1 MRSVATGIN
10 DYLIYLIIMTNLEII
25 SLCLQYGD
33 KVHIVLKHK
42 DENGNPI
49 ETDAFFTGF
58 RNYDCGKV
66 RDFYGIFPVFVEAK
80 PDGTMGRRR
89 LGGVTS
95 WSPDSIQSI
104 RVASE
109 GEFSPEAVSALV
121 RMDYFLAQKA
131 HRMLL
136 STMKR
141 YAKMH
146 PGRPTVYIGD
156 DNAVAATLYGRYCD
170 NACTIH
176 AVTLRDGHFLYDA
189 KTSDGEYKDY
199 PDSRE
204 NSHVGVYVDHEL
216 LLLRAVLS
224 SIEEPCIPDDDG
236 FFDFLKINA
245 RVRWNDGSAYRKA
258 LGAPGPVVTVKRIH
272 EFEEEG
278 GPVNEDTPII
288 IDDGTSEPVT
298 VKASDLE
305 PLAEVE

>member
-1 MRSVATGIN
+1 
-10 DYLIYLIIMTNLEII
+10 MTILEII

-33 KVHIVLKHK
+33 KVHIVLTHK
-42 DENGNPI
+42 DKDGNPI

-58 RNYDCGKV
+58 RNYDRGKIS
-66 RDFYGIFPVFVEAK
+66 DFYGIFPVFVEAK
-80 PDGTMGRRR
+80 PDGTMGRRL

-95 WSPDSIQSI
+95 WSPESIQSI
-104 RVASE
+104 RVVSE
-109 GEFSPEAVSALV
+109 KEFSPEAVSALV
-121 RMDYFLAQKA
+121 RMDYILAQKA

-176 AVTLRDGHFLYDA
+176 AVTFRDDHLLYDA

-216 LLLRAVLS
+216 LLLRAILS
-224 SIEEPCIPDDDG
+224 SIEKPCIPDDEEG
-236 FFDFLKINA
+236 FYDFLKINA
-245 RVRWNDGSAYRKA
+245 RVRWNDSSAYRKA
-258 LGAPGPVVTVKRIH
+258 LGEPGPVVTVNRIH
-272 EFEEEG
+272 EYEEEG

-298 VKASDLE
+298 VKASNLE
-305 PLAEVE
+305 PLAEWE